1 MKKYALITVSDKAG
15 VEALAMGL
23 EKLGFTILSTSKTA
37 RHLRQFCSEVVE
49 IADLTGFQEILD
61 GRVKTLHPIIHA
73 GILADRDEPSH
84 IKTLQDLSIDHIDVV
99 AVNLY
104 PFAQTRATEGV
115 SHSQIIENIDV
126 GGPTLIR
133 AAAKNYRHVIVLTD
147 PRDYAPTLD
156 LLGSEAGTQEG
167 WRLYLAHK
175 AFELVTHYD
184 SDIADYLSELHVD
197 LLPVTEMPG
206 FMDLNCSLQ
215 SKLRYGENPHQK
227 AGFYVTRRDGW
238 KSLHGKELSLNNI
251 LDIDSSLRSVRLFE
265 EPTVVITKH
274 CNPCGIGSGF
284 NLADAYRKA
293 FATDTVS
300 PFGGIVAVNRPLD
313 METAVS
319 INRIFTE
326 IIIAPAY
333 EPGVL
338 DVLIKKKDRRLIQ
351 YDPEFLLKPRNPYE
365 MKSMW
370 WGYLVQEWDMV
381 DIDISKWRVVT
392 QKQPTQE
399 QFDAMVWGWKV
410 ASLLRSNAIALT
422 THDQVMGLGIGQTS
436 RIDSTA
442 IAIWKAKKF
451 NHDLSKAVCA
461 SDGFFPYRDSIDE
474 LYQHGIKAVV
484 QPGGSKS
491 DAEVIQA
498 CNELDVAMVFTGFRH
513 FRH

>member
-1 MKKYALITVSDKAG
+1 MKKYALITVSEKAG
-15 VEALAMGL
+15 VETLAMGL
-23 EKLGFTILSTSKTA
+23 EKLGYTILSTSNTA
-37 RHLRQFCSEVVE
+37 RHLRQFCTDVVE
-49 IADLTGFQEILD
+49 IADVTGFEEILD
-61 GRVKTLHPIIHA
+61 GRVKTLHPVIHA

-84 IKTLQDLSIDHIDVV
+84 LQTLQDKGIDHIDVV

-104 PFAQTRATEGV
+104 PFAQTRATEGA
-115 SHSQIIENIDV
+115 SHSQIIEKIDI

-147 PRDYAPTLD
+147 PRDYEPTLD
-156 LLGSEAGTQEG
+156 ILAGEAGAQEG

-184 SDIADYLSELHVD
+184 ADIADYLSNLHMD
-197 LLPVTEMPG
+197 LKQETQMPG
-206 FMDLNCSLQ
+206 FLDISLSLQ

-227 AGFYVTRRDGW
+227 AGFYVSSRDGW

-251 LDIDSSLRSVRLFE
+251 LDVDSSLRAVRLFE

-313 METAVS
+313 METAVC

-351 YDPEFLLKPRNPYE
+351 YDPDFLKKPSNPFE

-370 WGYLVQEWDMV
+370 WGYLVQDWDMV
-381 DIDISKWRVVT
+381 NVDISQWRVVT
-392 QKQPTQE
+392 SKQPTQE

-461 SDGFFPYRDSIDE
+461 SDGFFPYRDSVDE
-474 LYQHGIKAVV
+474 LYQHGIRAVV